1 MARALEVL
9 FLSNEIE
16 FERVGEAPSD
26 RRRHRDLLESAK
38 RKKYLF
44 CRAKRGRHFVDKS
57 NTNRVL
63 LASPSI
69 SLDENSTSIA
79 GELSGSTNTVLPETP
94 VDFVRQK

>member
-1 MARALEVL
+1 M
-9 FLSNEIE
+9 SNEIE
-16 FERVGEAPSD
+16 FERVGAAPSD
-26 RRRHRDLLESAK
+26 RRRHPLLESAK

-69 SLDENSTSIA
+69 SLDENSTSVA
-79 GELSGSTNTVLPETP
+79 GELSGSTNTVLPGTP
-94 VDFVRQK
+94 VDFVRPK

>member
-1 MARALEVL
+1 M
-9 FLSNEIE
+9 SSEIE
-16 FERVGEAPSD
+16 FERVGEVPSD
-26 RRRHRDLLESAK
+26 RRRHPLLESVK

-44 CRAKRGRHFVDKS
+44 CRAKRGRHSVDKS

-63 LASPSI
+63 LAPPSI

-94 VDFVRQK
+94 VDFVRPK